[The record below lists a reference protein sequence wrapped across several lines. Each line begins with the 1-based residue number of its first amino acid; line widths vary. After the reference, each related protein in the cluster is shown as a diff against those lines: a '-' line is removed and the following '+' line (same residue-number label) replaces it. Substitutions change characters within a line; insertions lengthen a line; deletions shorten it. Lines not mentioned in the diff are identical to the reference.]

1 MAKHTYA
8 DIMAQQGRGF
18 ARGSLTP
25 EQAKVAY
32 QVRQHP
38 EYTLHEAKVE
48 AGVVKA
54 KYTKKDLTR
63 MAEEVPWESLTPSQ
77 KKLVKGIADRPVT
90 ANDIANSTG
99 FTPEAIRK
107 RIVEYRGIGINP
119 STLVYKASRGF
130 YAKTY
135 RGKVVIFYVIASTKD
150 ASDFMYMFG
159 TSQAIEKSIR
169 EKTPCPSPPCED
181 ENEAS
186 VAIPLWKKGEQRD
199 NLSDRAKEIEA

>member
-1 MAKHTYA
+1 
-8 DIMAQQGRGF
+8 MAQHGAGF

-48 AGVVKA
+48 AGVIKA
-54 KYTKKDLTR
+54 EYTKKDLTR
-63 MAEEVPWESLTPSQ
+63 IAEEVPWEELTPSQ

-99 FTPEAIRK
+99 FTAGGIRT
-107 RIVEYRGIGINP
+107 RIVEYRGMGIDP
-119 STLVYKASRGF
+119 STLTYKASRGF

-135 RGKVVIFYVIASTKD
+135 IGKTVIFYVIASTKD
-150 ASDFMYMFG
+150 ANDFMYMFG
-159 TSQAIEKSIR
+159 TAQAIEKSIR
-169 EKTPCPSPPCED
+169 ERSPCPSPPCDD

-186 VAIPLWKKGEQRD
+186 VAIPLWRKGAQRD
-199 NLSDRAKEIEA
+199 NLPESAKGIQA